1 MTLQRMC
8 NKKYVIKPL
17 FNGRIAEIS
26 ACCRKSGLRNTIVTS
41 YFRPEMEIWPFRAC
55 AMKNMQC
62 NPYLW
67 PNCRNFRVLQEIGL
81 RNTMMT
87 SDLRPEVEIW
97 PFRACTVKN
106 MQYNRYY
113 RNTSVI
119 VDLDTGQIPRSAER
133 ISSYLLNLSA
143 TCKKI

>member
-1 MTLQRMC
+1 
-8 NKKYVIKPL
+8 
-17 FNGRIAEIS
+17 
-26 ACCRKSGLRNTIVTS
+26 
-41 YFRPEMEIWPFRAC
+41 
-55 AMKNMQC
+55 
-62 NPYLW
+62 
-67 PNCRNFRVLQEIGL
+67 
-81 RNTMMT
+81 MMT